1 MIRTFLKIKL
11 KRVSGQKQRVDI
23 DSRSIQED
31 STIIQNHL
39 ATLNPPNKAQNQGI
53 CNYSQ

>member
-1 MIRTFLKIKL
+1 MTRTFQKIKL
-11 KRVSGQKQRVDI
+11 NAVSGQKHRVYT

-31 STIIQNHL
+31 STIIQNHP

-53 CNYSQ
+53 RDCS